1 MKKALIVYYSQAGQT
16 ERAVEHLA
24 RGLGPAVATDLRRLE
39 PEEPFAFPWS
49 MRGFFRA
56 FPRCVQ
62 SVAPRTRALDVYWD
76 DYDLVLLAYPVWFL
90 SPALPMQGFLLS
102 EEARGL
108 RGKTVI
114 TVATCRNLP
123 VSAGIWMRDRIT
135 ALGGRFAGQI
145 AACERT
151 PMWASF
157 VTTPRWML
165 TGRKNAF
172 WFFPPAGLS
181 DSDFG
186 HVEGSAAGI
195 AQAWVASNGDAAR
208 LPELGSNLNRVSLLL
223 MDRIGHDVVFRPW
236 SRLILRLFPKP
247 GLGQDLLLVLF
258 RISLVLLIIGGTPCI
273 RVFEWGVRNSPSWIR
288 RLGLKT

>member
-1 MKKALIVYYSQAGQT
+1 MKKVLIVYYSQAGQT

-24 RGLGPAVATDLRRLE
+24 RGLGRAVATDLRRIE
-39 PEEPFAFPWS
+39 PEEPFKFPWS
-49 MRGFFRA
+49 MRNFFRA

-62 SVAPRTRALDVYWD
+62 SVAPRTQPLNLRWD

-108 RGKTVI
+108 QGKTVI

-123 VSAGIWMRDRIT
+123 LSAGIWMKDRIA
-135 ALGGRFAGQI
+135 ALGGYFAGQL

-151 PMWASF
+151 PLWASF

-172 WFFPPAGLS
+172 WFWPPAGLS
-181 DSDFG
+181 DSDFAQI
-186 HVEGSAAGI
+186 EATAAGI
-195 AQAWVASNGDAAR
+195 AQAWAASNGDPAR
-208 LPELGSNLNRVSLLL
+208 LPALGSNLNRVSLLL
-223 MDRIGHDVVFRPW
+223 MDRIGHDVFFRPW

-258 RISLVLLIIGGTPCI
+258 RISLVVLIICGSPCI
-273 RVFEWGVRNSPSWIR
+273 RIFEWSVRNNPSWIR
-288 RLGLKT
+288 KLGLKA

>member
-16 ERAVEHLA
+16 ERAVEHLE
-24 RGLGPAVATDLRRLE
+24 RGLGGALATDKRRLE
-39 PEEPFAFPWS
+39 PEEPFKFPWS
-49 MRGFFRA
+49 MRNFFRA

-62 SVAPRTRALDVYWD
+62 SVAPRTRPLDLCWD

-123 VSAGIWMRDRIT
+123 VSAGIWMKDHIT
-135 ALGGRFAGQI
+135 ALGGHFAGQI
-145 AACERT
+145 AACELA

-165 TGRKNAF
+165 TGHKDAF

-181 DSDFG
+181 DSSYA
-186 HVEGSAAGI
+186 HIEATAAGI
-195 AQAWVASNGDAAR
+195 GQAWAASNGDPSR
-208 LPELGSNLNRVSLLL
+208 LTAPGSNLNRVSLLL
-223 MDRIGHDVVFRPW
+223 MDRIGHDVFFRPW
-236 SRLILRLFPKP
+236 SRLVLRLFPKP

-258 RISLVLLIIGGTPCI
+258 RISLVVLIICGTPCI
-273 RVFEWGVRNSPSWIR
+273 RIFEWSVRNSSSWIR
-288 RLGLKT
+288 KLGLNA

>member
-16 ERAVEHLA
+16 EKAVEHLV

-39 PEEPFAFPWS
+39 PEEPFKFPWS
-49 MRGFFRA
+49 MRNFFRA

-62 SVAPRTRALDVYWD
+62 SVAPRTRPLNVCWD

-123 VSAGIWMRDRIT
+123 LSAGIWMRDRIA

-145 AACERT
+145 AACELT

-172 WFFPPAGLS
+172 WFFPPAGLP
-181 DSDFG
+181 DSVFAQ
-186 HVEGSAAGI
+186 VELTATGI
-195 AQAWVASNGDAAR
+195 AQAWVASNGDAAHF
-208 LPELGSNLNRVSLLL
+208 PELGPNLNRVSLLL
-223 MDRIGHDVVFRPW
+223 MDRIGHDLLFRPW
-236 SRLILRLFPKP
+236 ARLILRLFPKP
-247 GLGQDLLLVLF
+247 GMGQDLLLVLF
-258 RISLVLLIIGGTPCI
+258 RISLVLLIICGAPCI
-273 RVFEWGVRNSPSWIR
+273 RVFEWSVRNSPSWIR

>member
-16 ERAVEHLA
+16 QRAVEHLA
-24 RGLGPAVATDLRRLE
+24 RGLGQAVATDLRRLE
-39 PEEPFAFPWS
+39 PEEPFTFPWS
-49 MRGFFRA
+49 MRSFFRA
-56 FPRCVQ
+56 FPPCVQ
-62 SVAPRTRALDVYWD
+62 SVAPRTRPLDVCWD

-108 RGKTVI
+108 RGKTVV

-123 VSAGIWMRDRIT
+123 VSAGIWMKERIA

-157 VTTPRWML
+157 VTTPRWMI

-181 DSDFG
+181 DSDFA
-186 HVEGSAAGI
+186 HIEVSAAGF
-195 AQAWVASNGDAAR
+195 AQAWVASNGDATR

-258 RISLVLLIIGGTPCI
+258 RVSLVLLIICGTPCI
-273 RVFEWGVRNSPSWIR
+273 RAFEWGVRNNPSWIR
-288 RLGLKT
+288 RLGLKA